1 MAENRIAV
9 VLRSKSQMLNERR
22 VVITGLGIIA
32 SNGVGT
38 EAFWQANKKGISGT
52 GPLTRF
58 DPRGIDCTVASEV
71 NDFDPIQFMP
81 KDVARRVDRFVHFGL
96 ACTHMA
102 LADSKLDLN
111 KENRHRVGSIIGSGL
126 GGLLFH
132 EEQMMAAYEKDT
144 LRVNPICVPRI
155 TPNAVSSHIAIQYG
169 VLGPNIVISTAC
181 ASGAHAVGEA
191 FRKIQHGE
199 MDLCISGG
207 VEAPLT
213 PFTFGAYSQL
223 RVVSRRNDAPQEAS
237 RPFDLNRDG
246 FVLGEGGAVLILE
259 ALEHA
264 LKRNTRI
271 YAEVTGYASNSGGH
285 HIVMPDPDG
294 ADASRVMG
302 DAIEDAG
309 IGSGDIDYINAHATS
324 TGANDRCETKAIKA
338 AFGER
343 AYHIPVSSTKSM
355 IGHTIGAAG
364 AIEAAVCALAIKDRF
379 VPPTI
384 NYKDK
389 DPDCDLDY
397 VPNVGREAKL
407 DTVVSNSFGF
417 GNCNVCLIFSKLN
430 R

>member
-1 MAENRIAV
+1 
-9 VLRSKSQMLNERR
+9 MLNERR
-22 VVITGLGIIA
+22 VVITGLGIVA

-38 EAFWQANKKGISGT
+38 EAFWQANKKGVSGT
-52 GPLTRF
+52 DTLTRF
-58 DPRGIDCTVASEV
+58 DHRDLESKVASEV
-71 NDFDPIQFMP
+71 KNFDPTEFMP
-81 KDVARRVDRFVHFGL
+81 SDVAERVDRFVHFGL
-96 ACTHMA
+96 TCTQMA
-102 LADSKLDLN
+102 VADSKLDLSN
-111 KENRHRVGSIIGSGL
+111 EDRYRVGSIIGSGL

-132 EEQMMAAYEKDT
+132 EEQMMQAYQRDT
-144 LRVNPICVPRI
+144 LRLNPACVPRI
-155 TPNAVSSHIAIQYG
+155 TPNAVASHIAIQYG

-207 VEAPLT
+207 AEAPLT
-213 PFTFGAYSQL
+213 VFTFGAYNRL
-223 RVVSRRNDAPQEAS
+223 RVLSKRNGSPQEAS

-246 FVLGEGGAVLILE
+246 FVLGVGGAVLILE
-259 ALEHA
+259 ELEHA
-264 LKRNTRI
+264 LKRNAPI
-271 YAEVTGYASNSGGH
+271 YAELTGYASNSGGH

-294 ADASRVMG
+294 ADASRVMS
-302 DAIEDAG
+302 DAIKDAG
-309 IGSGDIDYINAHATS
+309 ISSDDIDYINAHATS

-338 AFGER
+338 AFGKR
-343 AYHIPVSSTKSM
+343 AYDIPVSSTKSM

-407 DTVVSNSFGF
+407 DTVLSNSFGF
-417 GNCNVCLIFSKLN
+417 GNCNACLIFSKLN
-430 R
+430 E